1 MKVAKAFS
9 LSPEERN
16 RVRERFRALLAEEP
30 AILITYLY
38 GSFVAGTGF
47 NDIDLA
53 VLIDEARFKDE
64 RELFEYQLALAV
76 RLERELRPFPVDI
89 LVLNRAPLPLRFR
102 VVSEGALLLS
112 KDERQRIEF
121 ESRTRVFFFDFL
133 PHLEFY
139 YEKLVLGRL

>member
-1 MKVAKAFS
+1 MRVAKSFS
-9 LSPEERN
+9 VSPEEHN
-16 RVRERFRALLAEEP
+16 RIGGKLRVLLAEEP

-64 RELFEYQLALAV
+64 RELFEYQLALTV
-76 RLERELRPFPVDI
+76 RLERELRPFPVDLI
-89 LVLNRAPLPLRFR
+89 VLNRAPLPHRFR
-102 VVSEGALLLS
+102 VVSEGAFLLS
-112 KDERQRIEF
+112 KDEQQRIEF
-121 ESRTRVFFFDFL
+121 ENRTRVLFFDFL

-139 YEKLVLGRL
+139 YEKLVLGR